1 MVTGD
6 GWKPESVQICDKDLV
21 YIFEVNKWLS
31 TVDGDCKTTLLLKP
45 NHLKRQVQKVNYC
58 LTLISEC
65 LPDNDS
71 ALTPFIR
78 LAGADGA
85 WRVKQQ
91 LSGTGNFRPGKPG
104 KFRFTG
110 VDLGEVSRI
119 QVGIDNV
126 QQLESVYNNA
136 QGNVLVM
143 NHSNLHTSDKTLK
156 VPACWIISKIFLQVV
171 DFDKDNKPHCRSQY
185 SVSDRLVFS
194 DKHLVWTKQPDSA
207 TIKMKSLW
215 TKIVIRTSQP
225 LK

>member
-1 MVTGD
+1 MIYIESELFSRPSLTDRPMLTGD
-6 GWKPESVQICDKDLV
+6 GWKPESVQICEKDLV
-21 YIFEVNKWLS
+21 YSFEVNKWLS

-45 NHLKRQVQKVNYC
+45 NHLKRQIQKVNYC
-58 LTLISEC
+58 LTLVSEC

-78 LAGADGA
+78 LAGADGV

-110 VDLGEVSRI
+110 VDLGDITRI

-136 QGNVLVM
+136 QGNVQIKLI
-143 NHSNLHTSDKTLK
+143 K
-156 VPACWIISKIFLQVV
+156 
-171 DFDKDNKPHCRSQY
+171 
-185 SVSDRLVFS
+185 FS
-194 DKHLVWTKQPDSA
+194 CS
-207 TIKMKSLW
+207 
-215 TKIVIRTSQP
+215 R
-225 LK
+225 